1 MKYFLIISFTA
12 LFLWGC
18 GSSIETV
25 NLSAKERLEYAKK
38 LFNDEDYLEAVNEL
52 QAIILQ
58 YPGNEIIDDAQ
69 YLLGM
74 TRYKRGE
81 YILAAYE
88 FSKLVKNMPA
98 SEFVPDAQYM
108 LAESYFQLSPNF
120 TLDQKY
126 TKKAIDEFQAFLDFF
141 PTHTKVPEAEQK
153 LKILND
159 KLAHKTY
166 NDAVI
171 YEKMDYHT
179 AALMYY
185 DDVLEIYHDTKYAPM
200 AMYNKI
206 QILLDRNRITEA
218 DEEISK
224 FIARYPDNSNVD
236 ELKKIKSSLE
246 NKLSASKE

>member
-12 LFLWGC
+12 LLFWGC

-25 NLSAKERLEYAKK
+25 NLSAKERLEYARH
-38 LFNDEDYLEAVNEL
+38 LYNDEDYLEAVNEL

-58 YPGNEIIDDAQ
+58 YPGNEVIDDAQ

-108 LAESYFQLSPNF
+108 LAESYFQLSPDYE
-120 TLDQKY
+120 LDQKY
-126 TKKAIDEFQAFLDFF
+126 TKKAIDEFQAFIDFF
-141 PTHTKVPEAEQK
+141 PTHAKVPEAEQK
-153 LKILND
+153 LKVLND

-166 NDAVI
+166 HDAYI
-171 YEKMDYHT
+171 YEKLDYYE
-179 AALMYY
+179 AALIYY
-185 DDVLEIYHDTKYAPM
+185 NDVLETYHDTKYAPM

-206 QILLDRNRITEA
+206 QILLDRNRNREA
-218 DEEISK
+218 REEIAK
-224 FIARYPDNSNVD
+224 FLERYPDNSNVD
-236 ELKKIKSSLE
+236 ELKKVQSSLE

>member
-1 MKYFLIISFTA
+1 MLKMKYFIIISFTA
-12 LFLWGC
+12 LLLWGC

-25 NLSAKERLEYAKK
+25 NLSAKERLEYARK
-38 LFNDEDYLEAVNEL
+38 LYNDEDYLEAVNEL

-69 YLLGM
+69 YLMGM
-74 TRYKRGE
+74 TRYQRGE

-108 LAESYFQLSPNF
+108 LAESYFQLSPNY

-126 TKKAIDEFQAFLDFF
+126 SKKAIDEFQAFIDFF
-141 PTHTKVPEAEQK
+141 PTHTKVSEAEQK
-153 LKILND
+153 LKILNE

-171 YEKMDYHT
+171 YEKLDYYT
-179 AALMYY
+179 AALLYY
-185 DDVLEIYHDTKYAPM
+185 DNVLEVYHDTKYAPL

-206 QILLDRNRITEA
+206 QILLDKNRNKEA
-218 DEEISK
+218 IEEISK
-224 FIARYPDNSNVD
+224 FIERYPDNSNVD
-236 ELKKIKSSLE
+236 ELKK
-246 NKLSASKE
+246 NKIIPR